1 MHVNQFSK
9 PFFQNTKWKKEYEN
23 KENYHGVLRIRV
35 RRSIDL
41 LRKIFGYI
49 EGINLSIIKS

>member
-1 MHVNQFSK
+1 L
-9 PFFQNTKWKKEYEN
+9 KKEYEN

-49 EGINLSIIKS
+49 EGISQNIDKQIK